1 MKGRMMCCLDKMARA
16 GMVVLFFVH
25 LSPAFA
31 DVLVPTEGTAGFVE
45 LSGRA
50 NPDIVG
56 GELGLIGWFNGSL
69 SAKGSFSFLAS
80 EPLEDFFAGANISI
94 QTQFPWRFSPY
105 VGVGAF
111 AGYSREDV
119 RAENDNL
126 DNDDDG
132 FTDERGE
139 EKSVVDNVTSS
150 VYPEIGLLM
159 WVKHD
164 VRLSISGRYHISSEG
179 RDFDAWI
186 YAVGFAARM

>member
-1 MKGRMMCCLDKMARA
+1 MKGRKMCRLDKMGRA
-16 GMVVLFFVH
+16 GVAFLF
-25 LSPAFA
+25 LALLGPAIA
-31 DVLVPTEGTAGFVE
+31 DVPVPTEGTAGFVE

-50 NPDIVG
+50 NPDVVG
-56 GELGLIGWFNGSL
+56 GELGIIGWFNGSL
-69 SAKGSFSFLAS
+69 SAKGSLSFLAS
-80 EPLEDFFAGANISI
+80 EPLDDFFTGANISL

-119 RAENDNL
+119 RAENDNR

-150 VYPEIGLLM
+150 LYPEIGLLL
-159 WVKHD
+159 WVKDD